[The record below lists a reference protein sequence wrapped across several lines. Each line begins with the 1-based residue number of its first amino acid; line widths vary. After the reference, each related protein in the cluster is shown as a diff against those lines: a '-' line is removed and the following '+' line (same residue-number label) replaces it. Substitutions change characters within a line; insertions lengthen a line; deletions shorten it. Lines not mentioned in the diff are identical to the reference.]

1 MSDVTRTQDEALR
14 RALEG
19 AQPEEQSAERQPLPQ
34 PASRCKRKP
43 VVALVGRPNVGKSTL
58 FNRLT
63 KSRDAIVADYPGL
76 TRDRQYGTGKVG
88 RFPYIV
94 VDTGGLSGEEQG
106 VDPLMEQQVRAAL
119 EEADAILF
127 LVDAQAGLTPADEQ
141 IADMLRR
148 HYGDKPL
155 YVLVNKAEGRDADS
169 VRAEFFGLGLGEP
182 LVISAEHGDHVR
194 ETIDHVLEIV
204 EPRLSEDDQP
214 LPDEQGGIRVAVI
227 GRPNVGKST
236 LINRMIGEERVVAY
250 DMPGTTR
257 DSIRV
262 PFERDGQRYTLI
274 DTAGVRRRKK
284 VSDRIEKFSVIKAI
298 EAMDQAHVVV
308 LVIDGS
314 EGITD
319 QDQTLL
325 GHALESGRGLIIA
338 INKWDGLDPDQ
349 RRQVKADLDIK
360 LQFAEFAPRH
370 FISALHG
377 TGVGNLFD
385 TIRKVYEAATRRVS
399 TSQLNRVL
407 EQALLEHQPPLVSGR
422 RIKMRYAH
430 LGALN
435 PPTVVIHGN
444 MVDRV
449 PQHYTRYLTN
459 VFRKAFGWQ
468 GTPVKIEYR
477 VTENP
482 YEGRRSK
489 MTRRQIERK
498 RKLMAFVK
506 QKKKAL
512 QRKKRGR

>member
-1 MSDVTRTQDEALR
+1 MSETHTPAMDAQLR
-14 RALEG
+14 AELEG
-19 AQPEEQSAERQPLPQ
+19 HQAEQPTQSDMP
-34 PASRCKRKP
+34 KRKP
-43 VVALVGRPNVGKSTL
+43 VLALVGRPNVGKSTL

-88 RFPYIV
+88 KQPYIV
-94 VDTGGLSGEEQG
+94 VDTGGLSGEEAG
-106 VDPLMEQQVRAAL
+106 VDPLMAKQVQAAL
-119 EEADAILF
+119 QEADGILF
-127 LVDAQAGLTPADEQ
+127 LVDGQVGLTPADEQ
-141 IADMLRR
+141 IAAWLRQ
-148 HYGDKPL
+148 HFAHKPIK
-155 YVLVNKAEGRDADS
+155 VLVNKAEGREPEL
-169 VRAEFFGLGLGEP
+169 VRAEFYQLGLGAP
-182 LVISAEHGDHVR
+182 AVISAEHGDHVR
-194 ETIDHVLEIV
+194 EVIDEMLDEVLPHVQETV
-204 EPRLSEDDQP
+204 EAPEATEDD
-214 LPDEQGGIRVAVI
+214 DSIRVAVI

-262 PFERDGQRYTLI
+262 PFERDGVKYTLI

-284 VSDRIEKFSVIKAI
+284 MSDKIEKFSVIKAI
-298 EAMDQAHVVV
+298 EAMDQSHVVV

-349 RRQVKADLDIK
+349 RKQVKADFDLK
-360 LQFAEFAPRH
+360 LQFADFAPRH

-377 TGVGNLFD
+377 TGVGDLF
-385 TIRKVYEAATRRVS
+385 KMVQQVYRAATTRVS

-407 EQALLEHQPPLVSGR
+407 EQAVMEHQPPMVSGR

-430 LGALN
+430 LGGLN

-459 VFRKAFGWQ
+459 VFRKAFGWE
-468 GTPVKIEYR
+468 GTPVKIEYK
-477 VTENP
+477 VTDNP
-482 YEGRRSK
+482 FEGKRSK
-489 MTRRQIERK
+489 LTERQIRRK

-506 QKKKAL
+506 GKKKAL
-512 QRKKRGR
+512 QRKKRKK